1 MMAQK
6 NPDRDAARFRR
17 VHLPAGPSAG
27 YLVITVK
34 LAVAPL
40 MLLFAANVQAGK
52 PSKPRTIPADKWAR
66 EPTTFMSLALGGA
79 LSAERQC
86 VRSQTLTA
94 RDATSNPPA
103 PCWQGES
110 NVKTFH
116 DLPSPGFQIDSVVA
130 VTYNDTIGTVIV
142 NGMRPEYAAM
152 KQYLIAT
159 YGRPTQSRMKPMGQQ
174 GGLMLG
180 VENLRW
186 DGKYVVIEL
195 EEIYNR
201 VDMFRV
207 VAVYKPATLNTAMLT
222 E

>member
-1 MMAQK
+1 MAQK
-6 NPDRDAARFRR
+6 TPDRDAGCFTR
-17 VHLPAGPSAG
+17 VHVPAVRSAG
-27 YLVITVK
+27 YIAIAAK
-34 LAVAPL
+34 LAVVLL

-52 PSKPRTIPADKWAR
+52 PSKTRAIPADKWAR
-66 EPTTFMSLALGGA
+66 EPTSFMSLPLGGA
-79 LSAERQC
+79 LPADRQC
-86 VRSQTLTA
+86 IRAQALAT
-94 RDATSNPPA
+94 RQATSNPPA

-110 NVKTFH
+110 NVKTVY

-130 VTYNDTIGTVIV
+130 VLYNDTIGTVIV

-159 YGRPTQSRMKPMGQQ
+159 YGQPTQSRMKPMGQQ

-186 DGKYVVIEL
+186 EGKYVAIEL